1 MELIRGLHNLKSLS
15 GCVLTIGNFDG
26 VHVGHQEI
34 LKKLVKKAKELGLPS
49 LVISFSVTPETFFG
63 RPKARINNFRDKHL
77 LLDSLGVDKHLL
89 IRFNK
94 SFSELSAND
103 FVQKVLVEKTGVRY
117 CFVGDDFRFGRGRE
131 GDFSMLKKM
140 SLEHNFALEKING
153 VSIGGLRVSS
163 SEIRKCSTKGDF
175 KSC

>member
-63 RPKARINNFRDKHL
+63 RPKARINNFRTSTYCLTL
-77 LLDSLGVDKHLL
+77 LGL
-89 IRFNK
+89 I
-94 SFSELSAND
+94 
-103 FVQKVLVEKTGVRY
+103 
-117 CFVGDDFRFGRGRE
+117 
-131 GDFSMLKKM
+131 
-140 SLEHNFALEKING
+140 
-153 VSIGGLRVSS
+153 SI
-163 SEIRKCSTKGDF
+163 F
-175 KSC
+175 